1 MDVETIGAGMELLNF
16 DALQAL
22 AVIQTKRITVPELG
36 GDIFIKRPQAKD
48 QVKFDEVFGLFGN
61 HVLGKGGEVYVQTN
75 PLRLAACKVA
85 CCVIDPSQDNKPVFT
100 TDGVYCLTDDQI
112 YAVSK
117 HIDAFAGEN
126 ALTRDDVAKN

>member
-1 MDVETIGAGMELLNF
+1 MELLNF

-22 AVIQTKRITVPELG
+22 VVTQTKRITVPELG

-48 QVKFDEVFGLFGN
+48 QVKFDEVFGLFGS
-61 HVLGKGGEVYVQTN
+61 HVLGNSGEVYIQTN

-85 CCVIDPSQDNKPVFT
+85 CCVIDPSQENKPIFT
-100 TDGVYCLTDDQI
+100 SDSVYCLTDDQI

-117 HIDAFAGEN
+117 HIDAFADEGR
-126 ALTRDDVAKN
+126 LSQDDIAKN